1 MSAEIRWHQ
10 PRDGV
15 LLRQSSSPN
24 FIADQY
30 WRETRSRVD
39 NRHMS
44 RERAFILEAA
54 RTPFGSYFGGL
65 SSIRPD
71 DLLASA
77 IKEVISRISNITS
90 SDIDDVIIG
99 DSNGAGEDN
108 RNVARMSS
116 LLAGLPV
123 TVPGLTVNRL
133 CGSGAEAIVQASR
146 SIKVGDCQFVIAGGV
161 ESMSRAPWILQ
172 RSEKK
177 SPETVDPSKLHQS
190 TVGWRMT
197 NPEFSQEWTQS
208 LGRCAEA
215 VAEKLG
221 ISRLAQDQWAL
232 RSHQKAATAWDQGKH
247 DGFVFPINNVM
258 RDESIRADS
267 SASKLAELKS
277 AFSQDGAGTAGNSS
291 PINDGA
297 VALLLTN
304 ESGVERS
311 GQEIICEI
319 LTSQVVGIAPNE
331 FTRAPV
337 FAIRKLLEKM
347 QLSFADIALWEINE
361 AFAAMVLTVL
371 HELPEID
378 PELVNV
384 NGGAIALGHPIG
396 GSAARVVVDCA
407 RELKRR
413 GGGIG
418 IAAACIGV
426 GQGIAIAVK
435 V

>member
-1 MSAEIRWHQ
+1 MMSVEK
-10 PRDGV
+10 V
-15 LLRQSSSPN
+15 FL
-24 FIADQY
+24 
-30 WRETRSRVD
+30 V
-39 NRHMS
+39 
-44 RERAFILEAA
+44 EAA

-71 DLLASA
+71 DLLAMA
-77 IKEVISRISNITS
+77 IKEVLARNPVLSG
-90 SDIDDVIIG
+90 SDIDDVMIG
-99 DSNGAGEDN
+99 DSNGSGEDN
-108 RNVARMSS
+108 RNVARMSA

-123 TVPGLTVNRL
+123 SVPGVTINRL

-146 SIKVGDCQFVIAGGV
+146 SIKVGDANFVIAGGV

-172 RSEKK
+172 RQDKK
-177 SPETVDPSKLHQS
+177 LPESVDPKDLNQS

-197 NPEFSQEWTQS
+197 NPEFSTHWTQS
-208 LGRCAEA
+208 LGRCAEE

-221 ISRLAQDQWAL
+221 ISRSAQDEWSL
-232 RSHQKAATAWDQGKH
+232 RSHQRAYAAWNAGKH
-247 DGFVFPINNVM
+247 DDFVFAVNGIT
-258 RDESIRADS
+258 RDESIRPDS
-267 SASKLAELKS
+267 NLATLSALKS
-277 AFSQDGAGTAGNSS
+277 VFSEGGAGTAGNSS

-297 VALLLTN
+297 VAVIATN
-304 ESGVERS
+304 QAGVEKV
-311 GQEIICEI
+311 GGKVICEI
-319 LTSQVVGIAPNE
+319 LGSQVVGIAPNE

-337 FAIRKLLEKM
+337 FAIQKLMEKM
-347 QLSFADIALWEINE
+347 QISFKDIALWEINE

-371 HELPEID
+371 HELPDIE

-396 GSAARVVVDCA
+396 GSGARVVVDCA

-413 GGGIG
+413 DGGIG

-426 GQGIAIAVK
+426 GQGIAIAIK

>member
-1 MSAEIRWHQ
+1 MST
-10 PRDGV
+10 G
-15 LLRQSSSPN
+15 
-24 FIADQY
+24 
-30 WRETRSRVD
+30 
-39 NRHMS
+39 
-44 RERAFILEAA
+44 RAFLVEAA

-65 SSIRPD
+65 SAIRPD
-71 DLLASA
+71 DLLAMA
-77 IKEVISRISNITS
+77 IKEVLARNATLKG
-90 SDIDDVIIG
+90 SDIDDVMIG
-99 DSNGAGEDN
+99 DSNGSGEDN

-123 TVPGLTVNRL
+123 SVPGVTINRL

-146 SIKVGDCQFVIAGGV
+146 SIKVGDANFVIAGGV

-172 RSEKK
+172 RKDKK
-177 SPETVDPSKLHQS
+177 LPESVDPKDLHQS

-197 NPEFSQEWTQS
+197 NPGFSEQWTQS
-208 LGRCAEA
+208 LGRCAEE
-215 VAEKLG
+215 VAEKHG
-221 ISRLAQDQWAL
+221 ISRIAQDEWSL
-232 RSHQKAATAWDQGKH
+232 RSHQRAHAAWVEGKH
-247 DGFVFPINNVM
+247 DDFVFAVNGIT
-258 RDESIRADS
+258 RDESIRPES
-267 SASKLAELKS
+267 NLATLNALKS
-277 AFSQDGAGTAGNSS
+277 VFSEGGAGTAGNSS

-297 VALLLTN
+297 VAVLATN
-304 ESGVERS
+304 QSGVDKL
-311 GQEIICEI
+311 GGKVICEI
-319 LTSQVVGIAPNE
+319 LGSQVVGIAPNE

-337 FAIRKLLEKM
+337 FAIQKLMAKM
-347 QLSFADIALWEINE
+347 QFSFADIALWEINE

-371 HELPEID
+371 HELPDID

-396 GSAARVVVDCA
+396 GSGARVVVDCA

-426 GQGIAIAVK
+426 GQGIAIAIK